1 MKKLSKIELDV
12 VVNEVINN
20 IKKIEEDKSKELF
33 EKSENKD
40 LFLSKVK
47 EIDELE
53 EKLNLLNK
61 EIRDI
66 EKKFNEDNLR
76 VFYINKNNRGY
87 GNKNNKL
94 FSINLENGKGGSFG
108 LYKDIEKEIILSSLE
123 ELNIRDLIKDL
134 IEKFK

>member
-33 EKSENKD
+33 ENSKNKD

-76 VFYINKNNRGY
+76 VFYINKNNR
-87 GNKNNKL
+87 NWRDEEKL
-94 FSINLENGKGGSFG
+94 FNISLKDNKGGSFG